1 MKLNRILYIGML
13 IIAFIFV
20 YSYGGKVPYMLFY
33 TVLILPVISFFHMV
47 MCYFLL
53 KYEQNMNSDSVIKG
67 DMVAFSLHIINRS
80 FFILPYISIRF
91 GEAGAGVIQ
100 QPEINNIA
108 LQPFGKREFKFEYI
122 YKYRGCFKI
131 GVSEIEVQDFLGIF
145 KLVRRNKR
153 PLLITVYP
161 RRIDIDSF
169 ALNINYSFGDI
180 SNFIGVQED
189 TSTIKEINKYSY
201 GDSLQKVHW
210 KLTAKTNELMVK
222 KYENYASAS
231 AVYLIDL
238 KNNSFSKEDNAI
250 IEDKHIETAI
260 AVLKR
265 LIYDGADVNLVYAT
279 EKITNIQCRSYSGFE
294 NIYEILAKMKFD
306 QNIKFKDIVYSQINQ
321 NVNNSNIIIS
331 TSNLDYELYETLSR
345 TKLLGYDISLIHIS
359 TKEISRK
366 KETEI
371 EQIFSL
377 LLELGIKVYS
387 INMIEDIK
395 AVFGQEVREGR

>member
-33 TVLILPVISFFHMV
+33 TVLIMPVVSLFHMIT
-47 MCYFLL
+47 CYFLL
-53 KYEQNMNSDSVIKG
+53 KYEQNLDSDSIIKG
-67 DMVAFSLHIINRS
+67 DKVTFSLRIINRS
-80 FFILPYISIRF
+80 FFILPYISISF
-91 GEAGAGVIQ
+91 WEVGAGVIQ
-100 QPEINNIA
+100 QSEIKNIA
-108 LQPFGKREFKFEYI
+108 LLPFGKREFKFEYI
-122 YKYRGCFKI
+122 YKYKGCFKI

-161 RRIDIDSF
+161 RRLDIDSF
-169 ALNINYSFGDI
+169 ALNTNYSFGDI
-180 SNFIGVQED
+180 SNFIGIQED
-189 TSTIKEINKYSY
+189 TSTIKEIDKYSY
-201 GDSLQKVHW
+201 GDSLKKVHW
-210 KLTAKTNELMVK
+210 KLTAKTNELVVK
-222 KYENYASAS
+222 KYENHASAS

-238 KNNSFSKEDNAI
+238 KNNSFSEEDNAI

-279 EKITNIQCRSYSGFE
+279 EKIANIQCRSTSDFE
-294 NIYEILAKMKFD
+294 NVYEILAKVKFD
-306 QNIKFKDIVYSQINQ
+306 QNINFKDIIFSQINQ
-321 NVNNSNIIIS
+321 NINKSNIIIS
-331 TSNLDYELYETLSR
+331 TSNLDNELYEVLSR

-359 TKEISRK
+359 TKEILGK
-366 KETEI
+366 KETDI
-371 EQIFSL
+371 EQMLSL

-387 INMIEDIK
+387 INMSEDIE
-395 AVFGQEVREGR
+395 AVFGQEVREAR

>member
-1 MKLNRILYIGML
+1 MKLNRILYIGMF

-33 TVLILPVISFFHMV
+33 TVVLLPVISLFHMV
-47 MCYFLL
+47 TCYFLV
-53 KYEQNMNSDSVIKG
+53 KYEQNLDSDSVIKG
-67 DMVAFSLHIINRS
+67 DKVAFSLRIINRS

-91 GEAGAGVIQ
+91 WKAGVGIIQ
-100 QPEINNIA
+100 QPEIKNIA

-122 YKYRGCFKI
+122 YKYKGCFNI

-145 KLVRRNKR
+145 KLVCRNKR

-161 RRIDIDSF
+161 RRLDIDSF
-169 ALNINYSFGDI
+169 ALNTNYSFGDT
-180 SNFIGVQED
+180 SNFIGIQED

-201 GDSLQKVHW
+201 GDSLKKVHW

-222 KYENYASAS
+222 NYENYASAS

-265 LIYDGADVNLVYAT
+265 LIYDGADVNLVYAA
-279 EKITNIQCRSYSGFE
+279 EKITNIQCRSTSDFE
-294 NIYEILAKMKFD
+294 NVYEILAKVKFD
-306 QNIKFKDIVYSQINQ
+306 QNIKFKDIIYSQINQ
-321 NVNNSNIIIS
+321 NINKSNIIIS
-331 TSNLDYELYETLSR
+331 TSNLDYELYEVLSR

-359 TKEISRK
+359 TKDISGK
-366 KETEI
+366 KETDI
-371 EQIFSL
+371 ELILPL
-377 LLELGIKVYS
+377 LSELGINVYS
-387 INMIEDIK
+387 INMSDDIK
-395 AVFGQEVREGR
+395 AVFGQEARDGR

>member
-1 MKLNRILYIGML
+1 MKLNRILYIAML
-13 IIAFIFV
+13 ITAFIFV

-33 TVLILPVISFFHMV
+33 TVLILPVVSFFHMV
-47 MCYFLL
+47 TCYFLV
-53 KYEQNMNSDSVIKG
+53 KYEQDLDSDSVIKG
-67 DMVAFSLHIINRS
+67 DKVAFSLHIINRS

-91 GEAGAGVIQ
+91 WEAGVGVIHQ
-100 QPEINNIA
+100 AEIKNIA

-122 YKYRGCFKI
+122 YKYKGCFNI

-169 ALNINYSFGDI
+169 ALNTNYSFGDI
-180 SNFIGVQED
+180 LNFIGIHED

-201 GDSLQKVHW
+201 GDSLKKVHW

-231 AVYLIDL
+231 AVYIIDL

-265 LIYDGADVNLVYAT
+265 LIYDCAYVNLVYTT
-279 EKITNIQCRSYSGFE
+279 EKITNIQCKSTSDFD
-294 NIYEILAKMKFD
+294 NVYEILAKVKFD
-306 QNIKFKDIVYSQINQ
+306 QNIKFKDIIYSQINQ
-321 NVNNSNIIIS
+321 NINNSNIIIS
-331 TSNLDYELYETLSR
+331 TSNLDCELYETLSK
-345 TKLLGYDISLIHIS
+345 TKLLGYGISLIHIS
-359 TKEISRK
+359 TKEISGK
-366 KETEI
+366 KETGNESI
-371 EQIFSL
+371 LSL
-377 LLELGIKVYS
+377 LSELGIKVYN
-387 INMIEDIK
+387 INMSEDIE
-395 AVFGQEVREGR
+395 AVFGQEV

>member
-1 MKLNRILYIGML
+1 MKLNRILYIGMF
-13 IIAFIFV
+13 ITAFIFV

-33 TVLILPVISFFHMV
+33 TVLILPVVSFFHV
-47 MCYFLL
+47 VTCYFLV
-53 KYEQNMNSDSVIKG
+53 KYEQDLDSDSVIKG
-67 DMVAFSLHIINRS
+67 DKVAFSLHIINRS

-91 GEAGAGVIQ
+91 WEAGVGDIQ
-100 QPEINNIA
+100 QAEIKNIA

-122 YKYRGCFKI
+122 YKYKGCFNI

-161 RRIDIDSF
+161 RSLNIDSF
-169 ALNINYSFGDI
+169 ALNTNYSFGDI
-180 SNFIGVQED
+180 SNFIGIQED
-189 TSTIKEINKYSY
+189 TSTIKEINKYRY
-201 GDSLQKVHW
+201 GDSLKKVHW

-238 KNNSFSKEDNAI
+238 KNNSLSKEDNAI

-279 EKITNIQCRSYSGFE
+279 EKITNIQCRSTSDFE
-294 NIYEILAKMKFD
+294 NVYEILAKVKFD
-306 QNIKFKDIVYSQINQ
+306 QNIKFKDIIYSQINQ
-321 NVNNSNIIIS
+321 NTNNSNIIIS
-331 TSNLDYELYETLSR
+331 TSNLDYELYETLSK

-359 TKEISRK
+359 TKEISGK
-366 KETEI
+366 KETGNESI
-371 EQIFSL
+371 LSL
-377 LLELGIKVYS
+377 LSELGIKVYN
-387 INMIEDIK
+387 INMSEDIK
-395 AVFGQEVREGR
+395 AVFG